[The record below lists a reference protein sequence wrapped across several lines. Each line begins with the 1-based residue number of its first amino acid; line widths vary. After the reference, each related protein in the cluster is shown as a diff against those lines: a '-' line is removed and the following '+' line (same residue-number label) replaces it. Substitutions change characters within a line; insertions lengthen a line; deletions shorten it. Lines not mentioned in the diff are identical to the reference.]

1 MSMDKIHEA
10 IICSLNNVA
19 PNVDT
24 AALDPGKA
32 FRDQFDFDSIDQLNF
47 VLALQQALSVEIPE
61 LDYPQL
67 AGLRAATDYLS
78 ARLASAE

>member
-1 MSMDKIHEA
+1 MNTDNLHAVVTS
-10 IICSLNNVA
+10 SLNEVA

-24 AALDPGKA
+24 ATLDPEMS

-47 VLALQQALSVEIPE
+47 VLALERKLSIQVPE

-67 AGLRAATDYLS
+67 AGLRAAADYLS
-78 ARLASAE
+78 THLATRE